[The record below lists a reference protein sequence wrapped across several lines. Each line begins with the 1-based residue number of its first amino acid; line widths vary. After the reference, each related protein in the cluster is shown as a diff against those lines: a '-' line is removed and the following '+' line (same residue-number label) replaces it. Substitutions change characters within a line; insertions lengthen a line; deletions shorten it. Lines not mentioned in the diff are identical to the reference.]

1 MAAVN
6 KQMLQPG
13 ERIRVLVVDDSVVIR
28 RLVTHALEQDPALE
42 VVGAASNGS
51 IALQRIPQFN
61 PDVLTLDIEMPEM
74 DGLETLRRVRHDYPQ
89 LRVIMFSTLTERG
102 AAVTLE
108 ALTLGADDYVA
119 KASNEGSL
127 DRSMMRLRE
136 ELVPKIKQFFHLPG
150 QSRAGTRPEPAQTAA
165 APLARRGTTALQS
178 AKVRPKVVVI
188 GVSTGGPTA
197 LGAILPELPAGFPLP
212 VLVVQHMPPLFT
224 RFLAERL
231 HSTCRLPVEEASQGG
246 PVEAGRIL
254 IAPGDFH
261 LKVASNGGGVRVC
274 LDQSPPQ
281 NSCRPAVDALFAS
294 AGDVYG
300 GAAIA
305 VILTGM
311 GQDGLRG
318 AEILKAQGASVLAQD
333 EASSV
338 VWGDARRRG
347 ECGACRPRAAPRSS
361 RAGGPANRRPNLRGT
376 GCRAKCQSRRST
388 RRTTGSSRSTFTPKR
403 ASCSKKTS
411 ITCSR
416 AASRRSSGN
425 LASARSTICARSSRP
440 REKQRSA
447 VRSSRP

>member
-1 MAAVN
+1 MATVN
-6 KQMLQPG
+6 KRLLQQG

-28 RLVTHALEQDPALE
+28 RLVAHALEQDPVIE
-42 VVGAASNGS
+42 VVGAASNGA

-74 DGLETLRRVRHDYPQ
+74 DGLATLRRVRREYPQ

-127 DRSMMRLRE
+127 DRSMARLRE
-136 ELVPKIKQFFHLPG
+136 ELVPKIKQFFHIPVRNAPVARL
-150 QSRAGTRPEPAQTAA
+150 EPARVTAV
-165 APLARRGTTALQS
+165 PPVWLSTN
-178 AKVRPKVVVI
+178 VRPKVVVV

-197 LGAILPELPAGFPLP
+197 LGSILPDLPVGFRLP

-224 RFLAERL
+224 RLLAERL
-231 HSTCRLPVEEASQGG
+231 HSTCRLSVEEASQGHL
-246 PVEAGRIL
+246 VEAGKIL

-261 LKVASNGGGVRVC
+261 LKVSANAGGVRVC
-274 LDQSPPQ
+274 LDQAPPQ

-294 AGDVYG
+294 IGEVYG
-300 GAAIA
+300 GAVIA

-318 AEILKAQGASVLAQD
+318 AQILKAQGASILAQD

-338 VWGDARRRG
+338 VWGMP
-347 ECGACRPRAAPRSS
+347 GAVVN
-361 RAGGPANRRPNLRGT
+361 AGLADRVLPLDQIVPEILRIAGPA
-376 GCRAKCQSRRST
+376 
-388 RRTTGSSRSTFTPKR
+388 
-403 ASCSKKTS
+403 
-411 ITCSR
+411 
-416 AASRRSSGN
+416 
-425 LASARSTICARSSRP
+425 
-440 REKQRSA
+440 
-447 VRSSRP
+447 

>member
-1 MAAVN
+1 MAALN
-6 KQMLQPG
+6 KRLLQPG

-42 VVGAASNGS
+42 VVGAAANGA

-74 DGLETLRRVRHDYPQ
+74 DGLETLRRLRREYPH

-108 ALTLGADDYVA
+108 ALSLGADDYVA

-127 DRSMMRLRE
+127 DRSMARLRE

-150 QSRAGTRPEPAQTAA
+150 QNRAAARPEPAPAA
-165 APLARRGTTALQS
+165 APVLRRDAPVFRPMQ
-178 AKVRPKVVVI
+178 AAPKVVAI

-197 LGAILPELPAGFPLP
+197 LGAILPEFPAGFPLP

-224 RFLAERL
+224 RLLAERL
-231 HSTCRLPVEEASQGG
+231 HSTCRLSVEEASQGA
-246 PVEAGRIL
+246 PVEAGKIL

-274 LDQSPPQ
+274 LDQSPPL

-294 AGDVYG
+294 VGEVYG
-300 GAAIA
+300 GAAVA

-318 AEILKAQGASVLAQD
+318 AEILKARGASIIAQD

-338 VWGDARRRG
+338 VWGMP
-347 ECGACRPRAAPRSS
+347 GAVVNAGLADRVAPL
-361 RAGGPANRRPNLRGT
+361 GQVVPEILRLT
-376 GCRAKCQSRRST
+376 G
-388 RRTTGSSRSTFTPKR
+388 RT
-403 ASCSKKTS
+403 
-411 ITCSR
+411 
-416 AASRRSSGN
+416 
-425 LASARSTICARSSRP
+425 
-440 REKQRSA
+440 
-447 VRSSRP
+447 